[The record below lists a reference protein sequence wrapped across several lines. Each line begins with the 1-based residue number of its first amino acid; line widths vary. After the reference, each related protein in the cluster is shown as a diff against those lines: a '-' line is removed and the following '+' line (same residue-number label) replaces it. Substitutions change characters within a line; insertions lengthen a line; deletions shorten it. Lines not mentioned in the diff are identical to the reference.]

1 MSKISIKNLTKT
13 YKKNV
18 EAVRNINFDIEDK
31 DFCII
36 GTIRMWK
43 INNS

>member
-18 EAVRNINFDIEDK
+18 EAVRNISFDIDDK
-31 DFCII
+31 DFFVLLGPSGC
-36 GTIRMWK
+36 GK
-43 INNS
+43 